1 MNDLVNDSRQRMD
14 LLKHL
19 ILEIHH
25 GCAPEQIQM
34 QLARMLVTVPYGEVM
49 QVEQELIREG
59 LPPEEVLAFCDQHTA
74 ALKGQI
80 DVTQAKS
87 APEGHPVDV
96 WLAEN
101 VALKQVLAQLD
112 ELFAELNAAQDAAGL
127 SPLLLAIRQHFN
139 ELMDVD
145 KHYRRKE
152 YLLFPFMEKHGIT
165 GPPKVMWGKH
175 DQTRA
180 LLKTAHETLT
190 AAFDGIDFDEARG
203 VAEFILKPA
212 ALSISE
218 MMFKEEQI
226 LFPMCMD
233 TLTDQEWFEISE
245 QSPEIGFCL
254 YDPPR
259 TWMPEGVT
267 RADRESFS
275 DGRIEL
281 DTGSFSFAELEGL
294 FGALPVDLT
303 FVDANDRVKYFSHGG
318 DRIFDRNRAILE
330 REVQFCHPPQSVH
343 IVNKILSDF
352 RSGAQSKAEFWI
364 TLRGKFVHICYYAM
378 RGRQGEYLG
387 TLEVTMDLT
396 RQRALEGE
404 RRLLTYDSE
413 ENLAHA

>member
-1 MNDLVNDSRQRMD
+1 MSETSSESRQRMD

-25 GCAPEQIQM
+25 GCAPEQVQK
-34 QLARMLVTVPYGEVM
+34 QLSRMLVSVPYGEVM
-49 QVEQELIREG
+49 QVEQELIGEG
-59 LPPEEVLAFCDQHTA
+59 LPQEEVLAFCDQHTA

-80 DVTQAKS
+80 DTTEAKT

-101 VALKQVLAQLD
+101 KALKQVLARLEAAFS
-112 ELFAELNAAQDAAGL
+112 ELSTVHEAGDL
-127 SPLLLAIRQHFN
+127 SPLLLTIRQHFN

-180 LLKTAHETLT
+180 ALKTAHETLT
-190 AAFDGIDFDEARG
+190 AAFDGIDLDEAQA
-203 VAEFILKPA
+203 VAEFVLKPA

-218 MMFKEEQI
+218 MMYKEEQI

-254 YDPPR
+254 YDPPLAW
-259 TWMPEGVT
+259 TPNGVT
-267 RADRESFS
+267 HSNREAFS

-281 DTGSFSFAELEGL
+281 ETGSFSLAELEGL
-294 FGALPVDLT
+294 FGAMPVDLT
-303 FVDANDRVKYFSHGG
+303 FVDANDRVKFFSHGG
-318 DRIFDRNRAILE
+318 ERIFDRNRAILG

-343 IVNKILSDF
+343 MVNKILSDF
-352 RSGAQSKAEFWI
+352 RTGAQDKAEFWI
-364 TLRGKFVHICYYAM
+364 NLRGKFVHICYYAV
-378 RGRQGEYLG
+378 RGKQAEYLG

-396 RQRALEGE
+396 RLRALEGE

-413 ENLAHA
+413 ETPAHV